1 MLKTVRARLTYANV
15 MATLAV
21 FLGLAGGA
29 YALSGV
35 PDGSGVYRACVEEK
49 SGAVRVVA
57 KASSCRKAQTVKRGK
72 RRVRIPGE
80 SAIAWNQKGQP
91 GTNGNNGTNGVNGV
105 NGAANLIVRS
115 KSLGFV
121 SSGTDT
127 ADFALCNP
135 GERAVSGGM
144 SHSDGGHGVGD
155 AVTQSGPAVQ
165 GSPTRLATAGETPN
179 AWITGVHV
187 GASGLILL
195 YAICASP

>member
-1 MLKTVRARLTYANV
+1 MLEAVRSRLTYANT
-15 MATLAV
+15 MATVAV
-21 FLGLAGGA
+21 FLALGGGA
-29 YALSGV
+29 YALTGI
-35 PDGSGVYRACVEEK
+35 PDGGGIYHGCVAT
-49 SGAVRVVA
+49 SGALRVVT
-57 KASSCRKAQTVKRGK
+57 KASSCLKAKTVKRGN

-80 SAIAWNQKGQP
+80 SAITWNQKGQP
-91 GTNGNNGTNGVNGV
+91 GTNGNNGTNGV

-127 ADFALCNP
+127 ADFVLCNP
-135 GERAVSGGM
+135 GERAVTGGM

-155 AVTQSGPAVQ
+155 AITQSGPAIQ
-165 GSPTRLATAGETPN
+165 ASPTRLATAGETPN

-195 YAICASP
+195 YVICASP